1 MEVYIL
7 NYVPAHF
14 HMTLPGLFQVN
25 HDIFLCPGEPT
36 SKLGGIFQACG
47 RLHWGRHIHL
57 CRHPRLQVGENSHP
71 TTNSNLRTYLSF
83 NHFLTEDP
91 KECGPWR
98 RRDWS
103 QAWMYHGMMWE
114 NIDFI
119 LCQCVIITLCME
131 KVFSFLFLMKMT
143 LNTQAKPTL
152 THMALAKLVQK
163 EKVLL
168 QRRYS
173 WQSLNLWLC

>member
-1 MEVYIL
+1 MCQLIFIWHYPEFIKSI
-7 NYVPAHF
+7 
-14 HMTLPGLFQVN
+14 MTC
-25 HDIFLCPGEPT
+25 FLCPGEPT
-36 SKLGGIFQACG
+36 SKLGGLCQACG

-57 CRHPRLQVGENSHP
+57 CWHPRLQVGENSHP

-119 LCQCVIITLCME
+119 LCQCVLFKLCTRRQNQR
-131 KVFSFLFLMKMT
+131 S
-143 LNTQAKPTL
+143 L
-152 THMALAKLVQK
+152 TW
-163 EKVLL
+163 LL
-168 QRRYS
+168 Q
-173 WQSLNLWLC
+173 SLFRKKRCCCKEDILDSLLICGCVRLQKSICNFLWLRKHT

>member
-14 HMTLPGLFQVN
+14 HMTLPGIFQVN

-36 SKLGGIFQACG
+36 SKLGGICQACG

-57 CRHPRLQVGENSHP
+57 CWHPRLQVGENSHP
-71 TTNSNLRTYLSF
+71 TTNLWTYLSF
-83 NHFLTEDP
+83 NHCFWRGP
-91 KECGPWR
+91 KGVWTLEKKGLKPSMNVSWDDVR
-98 RRDWS
+98 KHR
-103 QAWMYHGMMWE
+103 
-114 NIDFI
+114 FI
-119 LCQCVIITLCME
+119 LCQCVIIKLCME
-131 KVFSFLFLMKMT
+131 KVFSFFLMKMT

-173 WQSLNLWLC
+173 WQSLILWLC

>member
-1 MEVYIL
+1 MCQLIFIWHYPEFIKSI
-7 NYVPAHF
+7 
-14 HMTLPGLFQVN
+14 MTC
-25 HDIFLCPGEPT
+25 FLCPGEPT
-36 SKLGGIFQACG
+36 SKLGGICQACG

-57 CRHPRLQVGENSHP
+57 CWHSRLQVGENSHP

-83 NHFLTEDP
+83 NHCLTEDP

-119 LCQCVIITLCME
+119 LCQYVLVKLWRKKAFFNINNFAHAGKTNAHSHGSCKACSERKGAVAKKI
-131 KVFSFLFLMKMT
+131 FLT
-143 LNTQAKPTL
+143 
-152 THMALAKLVQK
+152 V
-163 EKVLL
+163 
-168 QRRYS
+168 S
-173 WQSLNLWLC
+173 